1 VSSVSSVVQYPM
13 TQFELAAPGRILFG
27 PGTVKE
33 AGKAAAALGRRA
45 LVVTGRDMSR
55 AEVLLWALSANKVD
69 ALPFPAA
76 GEPSVEMVGRA
87 LEVARGAECD
97 LVIGF
102 GGGSAI
108 DLAKAAAA
116 MLANQGSLLDY
127 LEVVG
132 RGKSLAKPSVP
143 WIAVPTTAGSGAEV
157 TRNAVIAS
165 EKHRVKVSLRSPGM
179 LARVAIV
186 DPDLTRGLPPEVTA
200 AGGLD
205 ALSQLVEPFVCLR
218 ANPVVDGFCREG
230 LVRSARS
237 LRRACL
243 GPEESSA
250 REDLALASLLG
261 GLALANAG
269 LGAVHAVAGPFGGTF
284 GAPHGAVCGR
294 LLPEVVEANVKALS
308 ERDPASPALPRYAE
322 IARILTGSE
331 KAAAADAA
339 GWLRE
344 LVAALR
350 VPGLA
355 SYGLKPSDFPELIK
369 KTLAANS
376 MKANPARLTEE
387 ELRGIL
393 ERSM

>member
-1 VSSVSSVVQYPM
+1 VTS
-13 TQFELAAPGRILFG
+13 FELVAPGRVLFG
-27 PGTVKE
+27 SGSVKE
-33 AGKAAAALGRRA
+33 AGRTAAALGRRA

-55 AEVLLWALSANKVD
+55 AEVLLWSLAAGKVD

-97 LVIGF
+97 MVIGF

-108 DLAKAAAA
+108 DLAKAVAA
-116 MLANQGSLLDY
+116 MLANDGSLLDY

-132 RGKSLAKPSVP
+132 RGRALGNPSVP
-143 WIAVPTTAGSGAEV
+143 WMAIPTTAGSGAEV
-157 TRNAVIAS
+157 TRNAVITS
-165 EKHRVKVSLRSPGM
+165 GQHRVKVSLRSPGM

-186 DPDLTRGLPPEVTA
+186 DPDLTRGLPSAVTA

-205 ALSQLVEPFVCLR
+205 ALSQLIEPFVCLK

-237 LRRACL
+237 LRRACS
-243 GPEESSA
+243 GPEDPAA
-250 REDLALASLLG
+250 REDLALASMLG

-269 LGAVHAVAGPFGGTF
+269 LGAVHGIAGPFGGVF

-294 LLPEVVEANVKALS
+294 LLPEVVAANVEALQ
-308 ERDPASPALPRYAE
+308 ERVPQSLALVRYAE
-322 IARILTGSE
+322 IAQALTGSK
-331 KAAAADAA
+331 KAVAPDAA
-339 GWLRE
+339 EWLRDLAE
-344 LVAALR
+344 AIGI
-350 VPGLA
+350 PGLA
-355 SYGLKPSDFPELIK
+355 SYGMKPADVPGIIK
-369 KTLAANS
+369 KSLAASS
-376 MKANPARLTEE
+376 MKANPVVLSEE

-393 ERSM
+393 DRAL